1 MNVMGCIFHNGK
13 RTQMYVSGPSVQSNS
28 AYMIHCVHSEIRRC
42 IDAGEPLPDKI
53 YMQIDGA
60 SDNTVYAVMAAWE
73 HLVAAGL
80 CGTMEVRRLVP
91 LATLPFC
98 RP

>member
-13 RTQMYVSGPSVQSNS
+13 RTQMYVSGPSVKSNS

-60 SDNTVYAVMAAWE
+60 SDNTVYAVMAE